1 MNNEEL
7 DLLSDSKY
15 RQFISAVDKALK
27 SFEYSSEWAD
37 LISALG
43 KLNKALQGHPKFK
56 AIPRK
61 LTIGKRL
68 SQCTHP
74 ALPSGVHLKALETYD
89 LIFKRLGKK
98 GLGQDLFIYGAGL
111 FPLLGNAAMSVKP
124 VLMGLYEEH
133 FLSLGKALLPGLQGL
148 LLGLLPG
155 IEEGSE
161 YTERTISLLEAISHN
176 TDRPAF
182 YTCLWSCFLSSSS
195 VRLPAVTFILS
206 RLSRKTSLNK
216 DYILGDD
223 IPLMIESVCTSL
235 ADSSVLVQRSLLEFL
250 LTFLPMDTTLIDSKD
265 KVKLVASGLGVLLRR
280 DMSLN
285 RRLYSWLLGPDADRD
300 SGLSRGDN
308 MCSGDEQEDSKFSFF
323 SIHSKHHTIEALKSL
338 FRDHGGGSANT
349 SNGAKR
355 SNALRPFR
363 ILISLLDRPEVG
375 SAILEDVLIEVFRA
389 LYVQCKV
396 IKEKTPIEELGSYE
410 SIESLTAEF
419 ENPSSSS
426 SKTKLTDEV
435 VKTANLLFNAFEP
448 YFMWDYLSKLLSDCE
463 VSEEQET
470 EADSTLCE
478 TEGKCSRLASSLPT
492 TTCSEIFR
500 LTDFLL
506 DIVAL
511 EADVETQTEHWPE
524 LLRRITME
532 MTSRCEM
539 MSLSE
544 VREGICLCS
553 KLLSKVMPSMKTID
567 SSRPPSRPTSV
578 ASDKESIVGRDMG
591 ESADAEAI
599 ESERVRGDA
608 RVIQVARITQGEE
621 DLRGWSVVDLRKRLE
636 NYGNADDDG
645 TCNVKDGK
653 SRDETHDGS
662 CDESDVSHDGS
673 RNMSRDSLSELDRS
687 RDSIDGERIENGTS
701 NCEMAERENAD
712 EILDKTRIKKL
723 GDSKPGSSDIDD
735 YSKLKKSKQSLADA
749 DDNDGGPNDNDGD
762 DNDDDDDDNYGDWNE
777 FQESDKPQYTLE
789 QFTELGNDDTFIN
802 EPCAEDQV
810 IPDSQ
815 RHVFQPSL
823 IQSCVAYFQAF
834 YAEFVEQRVL
844 RYANVLTSPTKS
856 RKDQVIDTDYMLDEI
871 LYGEDFLLKRRTS
884 TTHERSSTHT
894 GPISKCD
901 RVGPILDQLLDGV
914 ESPILDQHGCILC
927 AEAFAAACKLLVEL
941 SCFPVYCTHERKFL
955 DTDKKED
962 RLPEWLRALVLCCY
976 QVGNF
981 DIQSS
986 AISTLLD
993 LINLTLSVTPTR
1005 RDESPSAT
1013 VAVVVIP
1020 MISHEHLN
1028 VIEHSAVYQIIA
1040 ESLWARLRPAATR
1053 HQQRI
1058 VELFLQL
1065 HSLTPMPS
1073 LCTNIIGSSL
1083 SENAKEAC
1091 LVGHWKFAVFWHISR
1106 NVVVQDSG
1114 RTSRLGD
1121 VRPLDRA
1128 LFLMLDGLESSEP
1141 EIRVVTKQWLT
1152 HALQQG
1158 DLGRLVDPLL
1168 LLLLHPATA
1177 RVSVHHACAT
1187 DSKKIRQG
1195 NASEDDPTPEDD
1207 RRNSSE
1213 TQDSTSKN
1221 RRESDSAISGLET
1234 SEASEVTHPE
1244 ANENDDEET
1253 GVENENEEKRRLATI
1268 KYLRGISTKT
1278 YVEKNPEKK
1287 APPPSD
1293 HAPKPQVH
1301 PLDQH
1306 KLVYVLRYDWKL
1318 TLYAFNTILSVLRS
1332 APHQFV
1338 CAASAHSV
1346 SSSNTPHQVKMK
1358 ELLARHRKC
1367 LLGKGF
1373 YGPLYDSPTA
1383 SAPGQSPTR
1392 QNVGPLLYLRPN
1404 TSKYLEILI
1413 SVCLYFIRSEYGVGL
1428 DRDAADVDGNAQVQ
1442 MTSAE
1447 VLTSIVWQLVE
1458 VVRETGAG
1466 FGPFISD
1473 LFTRCKVQKALLHC
1487 LVSTLYERT
1496 GINVP
1501 TAGADNGPHLKR
1513 IDGGKTASQLRGL
1526 QVKLL
1531 KLLQAIFVLE
1541 SNIELSESITNDS
1554 ITNVP
1559 ASPAKLESEST
1570 IHQSAQRYIP
1580 GRTLARQSMLLSAV
1594 LHGLKYDD
1602 YDLHHEWLQFVI
1614 TCLPH
1619 MKGSLSTWVVRVTE
1633 QVGRMLEFQ
1642 TTAYQPLWKHG
1653 KTGKDQI
1660 QSMPSLPPDYIAS
1673 LLEHIGTICHFCLLD
1688 GAPSSPGLSL
1698 LPRTTP
1704 FPSTTSAAQSDT
1716 SQSGSSSSQIFSNL
1730 LHAFSVQSAPSSL
1743 VASVDGPK
1751 PLLGAREGLLS
1762 ILPSLLSAVF
1772 TVWNAWSP
1780 QTFETTGQRLPSES
1794 YLYLIGTPKMVR
1806 HHVMQLLTPVA
1817 MHHTI
1822 VFLASLA
1829 DVWHQRRRG
1838 DSQVQTANKTSKVV
1852 VPQISEE
1859 QVVVVDIVYGLKALS
1874 FDNTIDN
1881 IKQIV
1886 RQVVTNK
1893 DKSTVTHTGL
1903 EVNILQFF
1911 YYYMQRATQ
1920 SQLTNSRGSLISLM
1934 KEGLQLNQPP
1944 ALFLMLV
1951 ILQSYVQRLPLQ
1963 EDKKARKELQ
1973 DITQRLIEACNTVA
1987 GSSLEKAAWLSR
1999 SLAVIPQI
2007 ESSPDQ
2013 SSAVES
2019 EFSELSES
2027 EPSVQPLVAGAS
2039 SGSHYSTQALTVLS
2053 EVLASLLD
2061 MVFGSEEKDRV
2072 TTILT
2077 SVMYNVTP
2085 YMKNHG
2091 PRNVPNFRACCAL
2104 VSALSGYQ
2112 YMRRAWR
2119 KEVMEQVLDP
2129 VFFQMDITCI
2139 ASWRTIIDNLMTQ
2152 DRTSFKDLMAKVAGF
2167 GQSAAINIF
2176 ANKEQEIEQRASL
2189 LKKLAFAIFCSET
2202 DQYQD
2207 CLPEIQE
2214 RLAESLRLAQVPVL
2228 HEQVFLAL
2236 RVLLLRM
2243 SPQHLTS
2250 LWPVMVSEVVH
2261 VLLQMESDLSSE
2273 GKSTSSQRLMTS
2285 EALFGN
2291 NVVHNVTY
2299 SQDKWLGLYLA
2310 ACKLLDLALCLSS
2323 EALPHFQMYRWAFE
2337 GGDSNA
2343 TMVTRSSNGDS
2354 KAEKISVF
2362 KPHIARL
2369 WKLLR
2374 KRSRRTADDIDN
2386 LLRAPDRPL
2395 LTMYQI
2401 KSMDQLLPFFRCLVK
2416 AKFGGLV
2423 VACGDKPKKK
2433 TNQGRFL
2440 IERVVERDFLE
2451 PLVME

>member
-1 MNNEEL
+1 
-7 DLLSDSKY
+7 
-15 RQFISAVDKALK
+15 
-27 SFEYSSEWAD
+27 
-37 LISALG
+37 
-43 KLNKALQGHPKFK
+43 
-56 AIPRK
+56 
-61 LTIGKRL
+61 
-68 SQCTHP
+68 
-74 ALPSGVHLKALETYD
+74 
-89 LIFKRLGKK
+89 
-98 GLGQDLFIYGAGL
+98 
-111 FPLLGNAAMSVKP
+111 
-124 VLMGLYEEH
+124 
-133 FLSLGKALLPGLQGL
+133 
-148 LLGLLPG
+148 
-155 IEEGSE
+155 
-161 YTERTISLLEAISHN
+161 
-176 TDRPAF
+176 
-182 YTCLWSCFLSSSS
+182 
-195 VRLPAVTFILS
+195 
-206 RLSRKTSLNK
+206 
-216 DYILGDD
+216 
-223 IPLMIESVCTSL
+223 
-235 ADSSVLVQRSLLEFL
+235 
-250 LTFLPMDTTLIDSKD
+250 
-265 KVKLVASGLGVLLRR
+265 
-280 DMSLN
+280 
-285 RRLYSWLLGPDADRD
+285 
-300 SGLSRGDN
+300 
-308 MCSGDEQEDSKFSFF
+308 
-323 SIHSKHHTIEALKSL
+323 
-338 FRDHGGGSANT
+338 
-349 SNGAKR
+349 
-355 SNALRPFR
+355 
-363 ILISLLDRPEVG
+363 
-375 SAILEDVLIEVFRA
+375 
-389 LYVQCKV
+389 
-396 IKEKTPIEELGSYE
+396 
-410 SIESLTAEF
+410 
-419 ENPSSSS
+419 
-426 SKTKLTDEV
+426 
-435 VKTANLLFNAFEP
+435 
-448 YFMWDYLSKLLSDCE
+448 
-463 VSEEQET
+463 
-470 EADSTLCE
+470 
-478 TEGKCSRLASSLPT
+478 
-492 TTCSEIFR
+492 
-500 LTDFLL
+500 
-506 DIVAL
+506 
-511 EADVETQTEHWPE
+511 
-524 LLRRITME
+524 
-532 MTSRCEM
+532 
-539 MSLSE
+539 
-544 VREGICLCS
+544 
-553 KLLSKVMPSMKTID
+553 
-567 SSRPPSRPTSV
+567 
-578 ASDKESIVGRDMG
+578 
-591 ESADAEAI
+591 
-599 ESERVRGDA
+599 
-608 RVIQVARITQGEE
+608 
-621 DLRGWSVVDLRKRLE
+621 
-636 NYGNADDDG
+636 
-645 TCNVKDGK
+645 
-653 SRDETHDGS
+653 
-662 CDESDVSHDGS
+662 
-673 RNMSRDSLSELDRS
+673 
-687 RDSIDGERIENGTS
+687 
-701 NCEMAERENAD
+701 
-712 EILDKTRIKKL
+712 
-723 GDSKPGSSDIDD
+723 
-735 YSKLKKSKQSLADA
+735 
-749 DDNDGGPNDNDGD
+749 
-762 DNDDDDDDNYGDWNE
+762 
-777 FQESDKPQYTLE
+777 
-789 QFTELGNDDTFIN
+789 
-802 EPCAEDQV
+802 
-810 IPDSQ
+810 
-815 RHVFQPSL
+815 
-823 IQSCVAYFQAF
+823 
-834 YAEFVEQRVL
+834 
-844 RYANVLTSPTKS
+844 
-856 RKDQVIDTDYMLDEI
+856 
-871 LYGEDFLLKRRTS
+871 
-884 TTHERSSTHT
+884 
-894 GPISKCD
+894 
-901 RVGPILDQLLDGV
+901 
-914 ESPILDQHGCILC
+914 
-927 AEAFAAACKLLVEL
+927 
-941 SCFPVYCTHERKFL
+941 
-955 DTDKKED
+955 
-962 RLPEWLRALVLCCY
+962 
-976 QVGNF
+976 
-981 DIQSS
+981 
-986 AISTLLD
+986 
-993 LINLTLSVTPTR
+993 
-1005 RDESPSAT
+1005 
-1013 VAVVVIP
+1013 
-1020 MISHEHLN
+1020 
-1028 VIEHSAVYQIIA
+1028 
-1040 ESLWARLRPAATR
+1040 
-1053 HQQRI
+1053 
-1058 VELFLQL
+1058 
-1065 HSLTPMPS
+1065 
-1073 LCTNIIGSSL
+1073 
-1083 SENAKEAC
+1083 
-1091 LVGHWKFAVFWHISR
+1091 
-1106 NVVVQDSG
+1106 
-1114 RTSRLGD
+1114 
-1121 VRPLDRA
+1121 
-1128 LFLMLDGLESSEP
+1128 
-1141 EIRVVTKQWLT
+1141 
-1152 HALQQG
+1152 
-1158 DLGRLVDPLL
+1158 
-1168 LLLLHPATA
+1168 
-1177 RVSVHHACAT
+1177 
-1187 DSKKIRQG
+1187 
-1195 NASEDDPTPEDD
+1195 
-1207 RRNSSE
+1207 
-1213 TQDSTSKN
+1213 
-1221 RRESDSAISGLET
+1221 
-1234 SEASEVTHPE
+1234 
-1244 ANENDDEET
+1244 
-1253 GVENENEEKRRLATI
+1253 
-1268 KYLRGISTKT
+1268 
-1278 YVEKNPEKK
+1278 
-1287 APPPSD
+1287 PPSD

-1383 SAPGQSPTR
+1383 SAPGM
-1392 QNVGPLLYLRPN
+1392 
-1404 TSKYLEILI
+1404 YLEILI

-1688 GAPSSPGLSL
+1688 GAPSSP
-1698 LPRTTP
+1698 
-1704 FPSTTSAAQSDT
+1704 
-1716 SQSGSSSSQIFSNL
+1716 
-1730 LHAFSVQSAPSSL
+1730 
-1743 VASVDGPK
+1743 ASVDGPK

-2343 TMVTRSSNGDS
+2343 TMVTRS

-2401 KSMDQLLPFFRCLVK
+2401 KSMDQLLPFFRCL
-2416 AKFGGLV
+2416 
-2423 VACGDKPKKK
+2423 
-2433 TNQGRFL
+2433 
-2440 IERVVERDFLE
+2440 
-2451 PLVME
+2451 